1 MYLEG
6 IRHYSISGQEFDVTG
21 GDLIA
26 YYESEDF
33 VISDKSERC
42 VFYSAAFLA
51 PDLLPLLP
59 MESRVIRVTPRI
71 HRNFKLLYEAS
82 ISSDTIIRKLK
93 MYSALC
99 KLLVSIETVSGNSKT
114 LTQSGSQWWHVEEHV
129 RRHLLFRA
137 TLDQLAEIGNCSR
150 TQVVRLCRKVTD
162 MSPMQRLR
170 MLRMEEAR
178 MLRLY
183 SNMGISQIAAYLG
196 YPRVHEFSREFSRYF
211 KIPPS
216 KMRFDS

>member
-1 MYLEG
+1 M
-6 IRHYSISGQEFDVTG
+6 SGQEFDVAG

-26 YYESEDF
+26 YYESEAF
-33 VISDKSERC
+33 TVIDKSERC

-51 PDLLPLLP
+51 PEMPPILP
-59 MESRVIRVTPRI
+59 MESRIIRATLQI
-71 HRNFKLLYEAS
+71 HRNFKALYEAS

-99 KLLVSIETVSGNSKT
+99 ELLVSIETASGNSET
-114 LTQSGSQWWHVEEHV
+114 LTQSGGQWWHVEEYI
-129 RRHLLFRA
+129 RRHRLFKA

-150 TQVVRLCRKVTD
+150 TQIVRLCRKVTD
-162 MSPMQRLR
+162 MSPMQRLKL
-170 MLRMEEAR
+170 LRMEEAR

-183 SNMGISQIAAYLG
+183 SNMGVSQIAAYLG
-196 YPRVHEFSREFSRYF
+196 YTRVHEFSREFSRHF

-216 KMRFDS
+216 KMRFDD